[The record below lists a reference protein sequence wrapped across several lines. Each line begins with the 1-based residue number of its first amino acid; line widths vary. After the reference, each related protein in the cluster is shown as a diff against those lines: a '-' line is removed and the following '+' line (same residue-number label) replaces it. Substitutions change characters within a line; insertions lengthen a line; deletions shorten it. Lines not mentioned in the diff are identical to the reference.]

1 MTQIAESQKIT
12 AHTIITGHANADFDC
27 LASMIAA
34 SKLYPGAVLIFPG
47 SQEKNI
53 RNFFIDSATYLFN
66 FKSFKEIDPT
76 SVKLLVMVDNRQR
89 TRVPHVEPVF
99 ANPDLQIHV
108 YDHHPDTED
117 DVSADFADV
126 RSWGSCT
133 SVIVDCIRQR
143 NIDVTAEEAT
153 FLGIGI
159 YEDTGSFSFNSTTQ
173 YDFEIAGWLRSK
185 GMDVDVVADLI
196 TRDLDSEQITIM
208 GSLIESATEHDING
222 STVVIAECTTK
233 EFVGDLAILVHK
245 FIEMENIRVLFALAR
260 MKDRVHVVAR
270 SRSADVDVGRICKSL
285 GGGGHAYAASASIKD
300 KTLAQVKEEL
310 FGLLYSQVN
319 PQILAEKLMNK
330 PAVSLI
336 ETDDINSALD
346 VMTHY
351 GLKAAPVLCAG
362 DCVGLLERDIVSKA
376 IKHGLGDVA
385 IGEYM
390 KRSVQTVHRDTD
402 FYAVMEIILSL
413 GQRLVPVLDRGRIV
427 GVITRTD
434 LINTLIDEPARISE
448 SLLTESRRER
458 NIGSIITERIPKQF
472 LNVLEAAGNLAQEMG
487 CEAYI
492 VGGIVRD
499 ILLGEPNDDLDIVVE
514 GDGIRFAEKLA
525 TRLGGRSKSHRK
537 FKTAVIVLPDDTRVD
552 VATARLEYYEYPAAL
567 PTVELSSIK
576 MDLYRRDFTINALAV
591 HINPD
596 SFGRLVD
603 FFGSQRDIKEKV
615 IRVLHSLSFV
625 EDPTRILRA
634 IRFEQRFQFHI
645 GPQTDR
651 LIKNAIQLN
660 FFHKLSG
667 ARVFHE
673 LRHILEGKTPYACF
687 LRMESYKLLSAIHP
701 SLGLTIKR
709 KRLLEETEKVLEWY
723 RMLYSDT
730 EPEVWKIY
738 FMGLCSGL
746 DTPEVLSVF
755 RRLALTKRHER
766 EIISLRILLWEASKQ
781 LIYWG
786 NREIASSH
794 IYFMLEAV
802 PLEGIL
808 FLMARYPKEPVRKY
822 LSRFLTQLR
831 HVTVDITGDD
841 LIRLGVS
848 PGPVFSDI
856 LKAVKAARLD
866 GRAECREDQLAL
878 AKRIA
883 SGETELYDEI
893 CSTCALMLK
902 DRETK
907 KHKLPLDTD

>member
-1 MTQIAESQKIT
+1 MTNTAAPQKLT

-34 SKLYPGAVLIFPG
+34 SKLYPEATLIFPG

-53 RNFFIDSATYLFN
+53 RNFFIESATYLFN

-76 SVKLLVMVDNRQR
+76 TVKRLVMVDNRQR
-89 TRVPHVEPVF
+89 ARVSHVDPVF
-99 ANPDLQIHV
+99 ANPDLEIHV
-108 YDHHPDTED
+108 YDHHPDTND
-117 DVSADFADV
+117 DVDANLSDV
-126 RSWGSCT
+126 RFWGSCT
-133 SVIVDCIRQR
+133 SVIIDSIRKR
-143 NIDVTAEEAT
+143 NIDVTPEEAT

-159 YEDTGSFSFNSTTQ
+159 YEDTGSFSFNSTTPH
-173 YDFEIAGWLRSK
+173 DFEAAGWLRSK
-185 GMDVDVVADLI
+185 GMDVDAVADLI
-196 TRDLDSEQITIM
+196 TRDLDAEQITII
-208 GSLIESATEHDING
+208 GNLIESATEHDING

-233 EFVGDLAILVHK
+233 EFVGDFAILVHK

-270 SRSADVDVGRICKSL
+270 SRSTDVDVGRICSSL
-285 GGGGHAYAASASIKD
+285 GGGGHAYAASASVKD

-330 PAVSLI
+330 PAITLV
-336 ETDDINSALD
+336 ETETINNALE
-346 VMTHY
+346 VMIRY
-351 GLKAAPVLCAG
+351 GLKAMPVLCAG
-362 DCVGLLERDIVSKA
+362 DCIGLLERDIVSKA

-385 IGEYM
+385 AGEYM
-390 KRSVQTVHRDTD
+390 KRCIQTVRLDTD
-402 FYAVMEIILSL
+402 FYAVMEIILSQ
-413 GQRLVPVLDRGRIV
+413 GQRLVPVFDHGHIA

-434 LINTLIDEPARISE
+434 LINTLIEEPARISE
-448 SLLTESRRER
+448 SMLTERRRER
-458 NIGSIITERIPKQF
+458 NIGPLIKERIPQALF
-472 LNVLEAAGNLAQEMG
+472 HVLEVAGNLALEMG
-487 CEAYI
+487 YEAYI

-499 ILLGEPNDDLDIVVE
+499 ILIGKENDDLDIVVE
-514 GDGIRFAEKLA
+514 GNGVKFAEKLA

-537 FKTAVIVLPDDTRVD
+537 FKTAVVILPDDTRVD

-596 SFGRLVD
+596 SFGGLVD

-634 IRFEQRFQFHI
+634 IRFEQRFHFHI

-709 KRLLEETEKVLEWY
+709 KRLLEETEKILEWY
-723 RMLYSDT
+723 RMLYANK

-766 EIISLRILLWEASKQ
+766 EIVTLRQLLWEASKQ

-786 NREIASSH
+786 NQEIPSSH
-794 IYFMLEAV
+794 VYFMLEPV

-808 FLMARYPKEPVRKY
+808 FLMARYPKEPIRKH
-822 LSRFLTQLR
+822 LSHYLTQLR
-831 HVTVDITGDD
+831 HVTIDITGED
-841 LIRLGVS
+841 LIKVGIA

-856 LKAVKAARLD
+856 LRAIKAARLD
-866 GRAECREDQLAL
+866 GRVECREDQLAL

-883 SGETELYDEI
+883 TGETELYDEM
-893 CSTCALMLK
+893 CTSCALMLK
-902 DRETK
+902 DKEHK
-907 KHKLPLDTD
+907 KQKANSGS